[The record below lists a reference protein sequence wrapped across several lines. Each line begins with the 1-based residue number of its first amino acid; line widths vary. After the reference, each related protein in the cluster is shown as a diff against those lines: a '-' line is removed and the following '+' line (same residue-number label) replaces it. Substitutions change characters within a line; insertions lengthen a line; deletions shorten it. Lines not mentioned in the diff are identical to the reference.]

1 MSNTRTCQIGDFNPL
16 SDSSARLS
24 HAGLSEAEQ
33 SHIVLGFGMAKSPSS
48 VKLTESCRLASV
60 TRLTK
65 PEHGAMT
72 RTLPLLMIALLAG
85 CSTAPS
91 YEHITIEPNALATTC
106 DQWDPRVRAVAPCR
120 TRTAEEV
127 LREAVA
133 QAKPGD

>member
-1 MSNTRTCQIGDFNPL
+1 
-16 SDSSARLS
+16 
-24 HAGLSEAEQ
+24 
-33 SHIVLGFGMAKSPSS
+33 
-48 VKLTESCRLASV
+48 
-60 TRLTK
+60 
-65 PEHGAMT
+65 MT

-133 QAKPGD
+133 QAKTGD